1 MLRRPG
7 LHLPKCRLPT
17 ATEGDN
23 PDLPGQGQQG
33 LQQTNVVVGP
43 IGPSAQYQEWQLL
56 DFTLR
61 SFALQLLLKRRIE
74 QRTQRRGW
82 QGA

>member
-1 MLRRPG
+1 MLRRPI
-7 LHLPKCRLPT
+7 LHLPKRRLTT

-23 PDLPGQGQQG
+23 PDLPRQGQQG
-33 LQQTNVVVGP
+33 LQQTNVVVGT
-43 IGPSAQYQEWQLL
+43 IGPSSQHQEWQLI
-56 DFTLR
+56 DVTLR
-61 SFALQLLLKRRIE
+61 NLSLQFLLKRRIE